1 MRFWYNPNF
10 LAITALLFLSIP
22 ALKSLATPGFYTSH
36 DGETH
41 TARIAQYYQALKDGQ
56 YPPRFAGSFYN
67 GLGSPLFVYIY
78 PLPYFLG
85 SLIHSLGFSFTD
97 SFKILMV
104 AAYLSSAIFSYLWL
118 KAVFKS
124 EKAAF
129 LGALFYIWVPYRFL
143 LLYVRASLSELL
155 AYSFLPLLFF
165 ALTRMVE
172 TKKPAWLPVASISY
186 ALLLLSQNLAA
197 LVCSPVLVGY
207 LLVLSIYR
215 RSYRILFQGLLSLIW
230 GFIIAAFTY
239 LPSLFERQFTR
250 LDEIINIAYQNHFA
264 ALKQLIRS
272 PWGYGFDL
280 PGTVN
285 DQLSLQIGLAQLL
298 ILPLILMVILLRLPI
313 LKKIKSHWQ
322 DIVLTDH
329 IHLTFY
335 FLLIFGAA
343 VFLMVNWPPTIY
355 VWQNF
360 APLRMIDIPWR
371 LLGIAALATS
381 FLAAYAAWIFKPGLI
396 FLILTLAV
404 LVANRNHLRINQ
416 QIFYDD
422 QFFSTYK
429 GTATQYSEFTPVW
442 RDSTSISSTF
452 NQLQPLTTV
461 SGEVRIW
468 NMLAKSN
475 GISFEADVT
484 SEETEIRINKF
495 YFPKVTIV
503 DKQNELRQQQD
514 WYTIRSDDRRL
525 NQDQDNSGL
534 ILLTLKKG
542 SHDIIFEYRETIL
555 RKLANLL
562 SLGSLLLVVVVT
574 FRYAYKKQ

>member
-1 MRFWYNPNF
+1 
-10 LAITALLFLSIP
+10 
-22 ALKSLATPGFYTSH
+22 
-36 DGETH
+36 
-41 TARIAQYYQALKDGQ
+41 
-56 YPPRFAGSFYN
+56 
-67 GLGSPLFVYIY
+67 
-78 PLPYFLG
+78 
-85 SLIHSLGFSFTD
+85 
-97 SFKILMV
+97 
-104 AAYLSSAIFSYLWL
+104 
-118 KAVFKS
+118 
-124 EKAAF
+124 
-129 LGALFYIWVPYRFL
+129 
-143 LLYVRASLSELL
+143 
-155 AYSFLPLLFF
+155 
-165 ALTRMVE
+165 
-172 TKKPAWLPVASISY
+172 
-186 ALLLLSQNLAA
+186 
-197 LVCSPVLVGY
+197 
-207 LLVLSIYR
+207 
-215 RSYRILFQGLLSLIW
+215 
-230 GFIIAAFTY
+230 
-239 LPSLFERQFTR
+239 
-250 LDEIINIAYQNHFA
+250 
-264 ALKQLIRS
+264 
-272 PWGYGFDL
+272 
-280 PGTVN
+280 
-285 DQLSLQIGLAQLL
+285 
-298 ILPLILMVILLRLPI
+298 
-313 LKKIKSHWQ
+313 
-322 DIVLTDH
+322 
-329 IHLTFY
+329 
-335 FLLIFGAA
+335 
-343 VFLMVNWPPTIY
+343 MVNWPPTIY